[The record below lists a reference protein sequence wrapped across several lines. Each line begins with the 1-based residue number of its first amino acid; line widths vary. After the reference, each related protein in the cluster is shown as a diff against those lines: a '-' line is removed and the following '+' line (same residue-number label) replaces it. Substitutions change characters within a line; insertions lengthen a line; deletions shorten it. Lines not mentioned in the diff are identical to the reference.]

1 MKMKGRMMLLLTLI
15 VAVALSAISYK
26 GIGSKKALSV
36 HRIEQGLDLSGGV
49 DIVYEADQKSVTDDE
64 MKAAISLLQG
74 RLDWKGWTEAEVA
87 REGDKRIRVQIP
99 GVEDAEEAIQ
109 EIGQTAQ
116 LSFADEDG
124 NVLLTGDMVK
134 DATKQVG
141 STSKNGASQPY
152 VALEFNK
159 EGTERFAE
167 ATSNN
172 IGKQIY
178 IIMDNEV
185 ISAPTVQTAITNGQ
199 AMITGSFT
207 AEGAEQLA
215 SLIRAGSLPFN
226 LNVIQMKNVGARLGA
241 DALSTGIK
249 AGIIGIALVLIYML
263 FAYKLLG
270 FAADWALVIY
280 IGLELVALSLFHVTL
295 TLPGIAGIVL
305 SVGMAV
311 DANIVIFE
319 RVKEELVLGKSLRN
333 ALKAGFK
340 RATPA
345 ILDGNV
351 TTLIAAAVL
360 FFLGSGTVKGF
371 ATTLMIGIVIS
382 MFTALFITRVIV
394 NGLMYAGVQNPK
406 YYGLRMKKGGGE
418 NADYSK
424 QKKILYPFP
433 AGHYYWFWLY
443 DCQCTGR

>member
-87 REGDKRIRVQIP
+87 REGDKRIR
-99 GVEDAEEAIQ
+99 
-109 EIGQTAQ
+109 QTAQ

-141 STSKNGASQPY
+141 STSKNSASQPY

-270 FAADWALVIY
+270 FAADWALAIY

-406 YYGLRMKKGGGE
+406 YYGLRMK
-418 NADYSK
+418 
-424 QKKILYPFP
+424 
-433 AGHYYWFWLY
+433 
-443 DCQCTGR
+443 

>member
-1 MKMKGRMMLLLTLI
+1 MKMEGRMMLLLTLI

-226 LNVIQMKNVGARLGA
+226 LNVIQMKNVGA
-241 DALSTGIK
+241 LSTGIK

-280 IGLELVALSLFHVTL
+280 IGLELVVLSLFHVTL

-406 YYGLRMKKGGGE
+406 YYGLRMK
-418 NADYSK
+418 
-424 QKKILYPFP
+424 
-433 AGHYYWFWLY
+433 
-443 DCQCTGR
+443 